1 MELSSVEGSSPV
13 LDLESVTVILG
24 GEKVVN
30 AVSLSVESGE
40 WLSIIGPNGSG
51 KSSLLR
57 AIAGLVSSTG
67 NIVFDGI
74 DLSELA
80 PKERAQT
87 ISIVPQIPVVPPRV
101 KVLDYI
107 LLGRTPYLGRGFQPT
122 KEDLTYVLSVVENLD
137 LENVVERYVTEM
149 SGGERQRVIIA
160 RALVQQPKILLL
172 DEPTTALDLGHQQ
185 EVLELVDKQRQDL
198 GLTVISAFH
207 DLTLASQYGTSMALL
222 VNGVVTNS
230 GIASEVITEDSLK
243 DIYGAKVSIYRDG
256 ETLSVVPKRQEG
268 PRTKLG

>member
-1 MELSSVEGSSPV
+1 MGLSSVEGSSPV

-30 AVSLSVESGE
+30 SVSLSVESGE

-67 NIVFDGI
+67 NIVFDDI

-137 LENVVERYVTEM
+137 LENVVERSLVMTDTEEIDQNELDIENREENTW
-149 SGGERQRVIIA
+149 SHFDGES
-160 RALVQQPKILLL
+160 LKIRMEKIERELIQNAMVDNDGNKKKAAKKLGVK
-172 DEPTTALDLGHQQ
+172 TTALYYK
-185 EVLELVDKQRQDL
+185 LEKY
-198 GLTVISAFH
+198 GL
-207 DLTLASQYGTSMALL
+207 
-222 VNGVVTNS
+222 
-230 GIASEVITEDSLK
+230 E
-243 DIYGAKVSIYRDG
+243 
-256 ETLSVVPKRQEG
+256 
-268 PRTKLG
+268 

>member
-30 AVSLSVESGE
+30 SVSLSVESGE

-101 KVLDYI
+101 KSLITSFGEDPIPRKGIPANQRRFNVC
-107 LLGRTPYLGRGFQPT
+107 TVCRGKPGFR
-122 KEDLTYVLSVVENLD
+122 KCC
-137 LENVVERYVTEM
+137 
-149 SGGERQRVIIA
+149 
-160 RALVQQPKILLL
+160 
-172 DEPTTALDLGHQQ
+172 
-185 EVLELVDKQRQDL
+185 
-198 GLTVISAFH
+198 
-207 DLTLASQYGTSMALL
+207 
-222 VNGVVTNS
+222 
-230 GIASEVITEDSLK
+230 
-243 DIYGAKVSIYRDG
+243 
-256 ETLSVVPKRQEG
+256 
-268 PRTKLG
+268 

>member
-74 DLSELA
+74 DLSQLA
-80 PKERAQT
+80 PKQRAQT

-137 LENVVERYVTEM
+137 LGNVVERYVTEM

-160 RALVQQPKILLL
+160 L
-172 DEPTTALDLGHQQ
+172 
-185 EVLELVDKQRQDL
+185 
-198 GLTVISAFH
+198 
-207 DLTLASQYGTSMALL
+207 
-222 VNGVVTNS
+222 
-230 GIASEVITEDSLK
+230 SL
-243 DIYGAKVSIYRDG
+243 IHI
-256 ETLSVVPKRQEG
+256 
-268 PRTKLG
+268 

>member
-1 MELSSVEGSSPV
+1 MGLSRVEEFSAS
-13 LDLESVTVILG
+13 LDLVSVTVILG

-30 AVSLSVESGE
+30 SVSLNIESGE

-57 AIAGLVSSTG
+57 AIAGIVPSIG
-67 NIVFDGI
+67 NIFYNGN
-74 DLSELA
+74 DLSQLT
-80 PKERAQT
+80 PKQRART
-87 ISIVPQIPVVPPRV
+87 IAIVPQIPVVPPRV
-101 KVLDYI
+101 KVLDYV

-122 KEDLTYVLSVVENLD
+122 KEDITYVLSVMDDLD
-137 LENVVERYVTEM
+137 LGNVAERYVTEM

-160 RALVQQPKILLL
+160 RSLVQQPKILLL

-185 EVLELVDKQRQDL
+185 EVLELVDKQRQTL

-207 DLTLASQYGTSMALL
+207 DLTLASQYGNTMALL
-222 VNGVVTNS
+222 VNGVVTDS
-230 GIASEVITEDSLK
+230 GTPSEVITEDSLK
-243 DIYGAKVSIYRDG
+243 EIYGANVSIYKDG

-268 PRTKLG
+268 SLN